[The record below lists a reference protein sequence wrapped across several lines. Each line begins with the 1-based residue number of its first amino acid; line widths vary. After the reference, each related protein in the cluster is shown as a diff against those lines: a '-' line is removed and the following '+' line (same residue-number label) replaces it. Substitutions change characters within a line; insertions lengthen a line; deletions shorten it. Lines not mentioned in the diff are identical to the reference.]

1 MKRNNAFR
9 ALLRQLPVSIGN
21 LADPAILREGTERK
35 LEALCADGHTGPV
48 ALITKGDLSTGWWRE
63 RLPGWAA
70 KLNLFVFASISHL
83 PREIEPAS
91 PEARYRTLRA
101 ARDSGAKAIAY
112 IRPIMHRVNDSPEL
126 VRMMFERSISAGANA
141 VVSSGFR
148 GDANIIQSAGMS
160 AVEAPDGQFWS
171 KTLKLTPQVT
181 SDLMRELAVELGV
194 PYWTRTACAVS
205 ALSGFKRSINP
216 YHLAPAFGGCVAC
229 PLKSSCADT
238 AQFHRPEAGAVELL
252 RHLGFL
258 VEEHTASARYS
269 RCEVERRQDCSLCCT
284 NCPKSPDMG
293 APYINVRAYDGSI
306 PSWGEMS
313 FARFL
318 TGGML
323 ATDPAIKP
331 GENSNVRLHPRFR
344 APDGRS
350 GVGGLYGVNSWM
362 VWSEYLPKSKCLGCK
377 YCFLAMFEET
387 LPLELQVT
395 VGCSPSSILDWE
407 GEEPSNSLLRR
418 RVALPVAV

>member
-1 MKRNNAFR
+1 MNEKNAAFR
-9 ALLRQLPVSIGN
+9 ALLRQLPVSVNN
-21 LADPAILREGTERK
+21 LADPAILRDSTARK
-35 LEALCADGHTGPV
+35 LEALCADGHTGPI
-48 ALITKGDLSTGWWRE
+48 ALITKGDLSTGWWQE
-63 RLPGWAA
+63 RLPGWAE

-91 PEARYRTLRA
+91 PEARYKTLRA

-112 IRPIMHRVNDSPEL
+112 IRPIMHQVNDSPEL
-126 VRMMFERSISAGANA
+126 IRMMFERSVAGGAHA
-141 VVSSGFR
+141 IVSSGFR
-148 GDANIIQSAGMS
+148 GDKDIVEAAGMS
-160 AVEAPDGQFWS
+160 GIEAPDGQFWS

-181 SDLMRELAVELGV
+181 SDLMRELALELDV
-194 PYWTRTACAVS
+194 PYWTRTMCAVS
-205 ALSGFKRSINP
+205 ALSGMQKSLNP
-216 YHLAPAFGGCVAC
+216 YHLAPGFGGCGTC
-229 PLKSSCADT
+229 PLKGSCADT
-238 AQFHRPEAGAVELL
+238 AQFHRPLPGATDLL
-252 RHLGFL
+252 QYLGFL

-293 APYINVRAYDGSI
+293 APYINIRAHDGSI

-318 TGGML
+318 SGGML

-331 GENSNVRLHPRFR
+331 GENSNIRLHPRFR
-344 APDGRS
+344 VPDGKS

-362 VWSEYLPKSKCLGCK
+362 VWSEYLPMSKCLRCK
-377 YCFLAMFEET
+377 YCFLSMFEDT
-387 LPLELQVT
+387 LPPELRVT

-407 GEEPSNSLLRR
+407 VEEASTSVRR
-418 RVALPVAV
+418 RVALPIAL